1 MRYEYLSH
9 LLTEKIPAY
18 GGKFSLDL
26 VRIESIPSGGSAN
39 TCRFSMASHCGTHV
53 DAPNHFFENGKPA
66 ADYPP
71 EFWFFRAPH
80 IVKVRL
86 APSEILKPGEWMK
99 SIGNSCDILIFQS
112 GWAKFRGE
120 EKYSVENPGIHPD
133 VGIRL
138 RKEFPRIKA
147 IGIDWV
153 SVSSYQDRPLGRD
166 AHKAFLN
173 PKGENRPIL
182 IIEDMD
188 LSRNLTGFAEVTVFP
203 LRVAGAD
210 SAPCTIVGGFSD

>member
-9 LLTEKIPAY
+9 LLTESVPARGGKVSLELARTGSIPA
-18 GGKFSLDL
+18 
-26 VRIESIPSGGSAN
+26 GGSAN
-39 TCRFSMASHCGTHV
+39 TCRFLMSSHWGTHV
-53 DAPNHFFENGKPA
+53 DAPNHFFENGRRPC
-66 ADYPP
+66 DYPP
-71 EFWFFRAPH
+71 EFWFFKNPH
-80 IVKVRL
+80 IVKVKL
-86 APSEILKPGEWMK
+86 APSEILEPGEWMK
-99 SIGNSCDILIFQS
+99 SIELSCDILIFQS
-112 GWAKFRGE
+112 GWTKLRGE

-138 RKEFPRIKA
+138 RENFPRIKA

-153 SVSSYQDRPLGRD
+153 SISSYRNRPLGRE

-173 PKGENRPIL
+173 PEGGNRPIL

-188 LSRNLTGFAEVTVFP
+188 LSRDLTGLAEVTVLP